1 MMKTRYPNC
10 CNFIGCIGDDPTG
23 VVLEDIIRKEGVVP
37 HLEKN
42 KDYPTG

>member
-23 VVLEDIIRKEGVVP
+23 VVLKEGVVP